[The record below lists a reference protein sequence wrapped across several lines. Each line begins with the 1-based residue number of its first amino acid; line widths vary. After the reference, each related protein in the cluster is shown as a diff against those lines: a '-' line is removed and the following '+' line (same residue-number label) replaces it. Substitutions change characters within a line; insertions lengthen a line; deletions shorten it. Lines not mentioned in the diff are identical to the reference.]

1 MAQRQRLDGGSSADR
16 TAAHPGITRLAA
28 EIAMAVA
35 ALSIV
40 AVAALSFCSFVAGVA
55 VVEINFS

>member
-1 MAQRQRLDGGSSADR
+1 MAQRSGSTDGGSSGGSDPSR
-16 TAAHPGITRLAA
+16 RSTRLAA
-28 EIAMAVA
+28 EIAM

>member
-1 MAQRQRLDGGSSADR
+1 
-16 TAAHPGITRLAA
+16 
-28 EIAMAVA
+28 MAVA

>member
-1 MAQRQRLDGGSSADR
+1 MAQRQRLDRRRLLRIDGGSS
-16 TAAHPGITRLAA
+16 GGTRLAA
-28 EIAMAVA
+28 EIAMAGA